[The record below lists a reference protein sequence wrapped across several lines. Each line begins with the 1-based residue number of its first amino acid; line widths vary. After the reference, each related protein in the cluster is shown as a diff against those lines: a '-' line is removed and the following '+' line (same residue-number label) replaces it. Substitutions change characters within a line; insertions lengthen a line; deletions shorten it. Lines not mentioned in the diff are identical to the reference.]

1 MADIENM
8 FSSQS
13 KEEEHTLPELPSSS
27 PLASHTSSKPRKPPT
42 ITPKRFTRFF
52 TPRQTARDA
61 KKSRCQSKSARQLRD
76 ITRNAVNRKATS
88 PRPSAK
94 TQDLKEIENATPR
107 QNKRRKLSPA
117 LESSPLQSSPSKRVV
132 FDESPIKVRVDCDAL
147 PGLSDDEDEV
157 ASLCD
162 DFERLPTPIRRLGGA
177 STSSRMLQRSFG
189 GARSLGR
196 GRVRDHC
203 ADWQDSTSNF
213 YTMPKDRHSFQGSA
227 LPFCTAACRS
237 NSMVAIGDEDGGI
250 RLVDSSG
257 AEGIEFGQE
266 HVAFRPH
273 QNAVMDLSFSSD
285 DYLFA
290 TASGDQTARVI
301 DMRTQQTRYIMAG
314 HCSSVKQIR
323 FQPGNDSILAT
334 SSRDGSV
341 QIWDL
346 RCRGSNIPVN
356 DFRVGLD
363 SDMNATLSAAVNRQ
377 VVYASTCISIRDAHS
392 HVPNASKRSSSSL
405 FAPKS
410 ESAQRADVSITA
422 LTFLPQGREHLFLT
436 ASEANASVKLWDIR
450 GRYSSR
456 GPTLPVS
463 STAEPEGHL
472 KHRRFGLSS
481 IVLSGDGSRFYSLC
495 RDSTVYAYSTNHLIL
510 GQAPELAGGRS
521 RWRSN
526 EGQTGLGPLYG
537 FRHPQLKTS
546 SFYIKA
552 GIRPA
557 KDDKEEMLAV
567 GSRDGCA
574 VLFPTDE
581 NYFRNTQRRSE
592 VDQDASQ
599 TLSGLPSRP
608 SLQRSTSALA
618 KDTIPIYE
626 HGTALVRGHQS
637 EVTGLT
643 WTYDGDLVTIGDDF
657 SARCW
662 REGPQAREL
671 RTGGEG
677 EGKRW
682 NSGWADVR
690 TGYDS
695 DED

>member
-1 MADIENM
+1 M
-8 FSSQS
+8 
-13 KEEEHTLPELPSSS
+13 LPELPSSS
-27 PLASHTSSKPRKPPT
+27 PLTAHISSKPRKPPT

-52 TPRQTARDA
+52 TPRQTARETR
-61 KKSRCQSKSARQLRD
+61 KSKYQSKSARQLRD
-76 ITRNAVNRKATS
+76 ITRNAVNRKTTS
-88 PRPSAK
+88 PRTTA
-94 TQDLKEIENATPR
+94 QVQEFEDIENETPR
-107 QNKRRKLSPA
+107 RSKRRKLSPA
-117 LESSPLQSSPSKRVV
+117 LESSPLQSTPSKRVA
-132 FDESPIKVRVDCDAL
+132 FDSSPIRVHVDRTQIHD
-147 PGLSDDEDEV
+147 LSEDEDDMT
-157 ASLCD
+157 SLCD
-162 DFERLPTPIRRLGGA
+162 DLERLRTPIGRLNDM
-177 STSSRMLQRSFG
+177 SMSSRMLQRSFG
-189 GARSLGR
+189 GSRTLGR

-203 ADWQDSTSNF
+203 ADSQDSTSNF
-213 YTMPKDRHSFQGSA
+213 YTLPKDRHSFQGSA
-227 LPFCTAACRS
+227 LPFSTAACRS

-250 RLVDSSG
+250 RLVDSSA
-257 AEGIEFGQE
+257 AEGIEFGKE
-266 HVAFRPH
+266 HVSFRPH
-273 QNAVMDLSFSSD
+273 QNAIMDLSFSSD

-314 HCSSVKQIR
+314 HGSSVKQIR

-346 RCRGSNIPVN
+346 RCRGSNAPAN
-356 DFRVGLD
+356 DFPTTLE
-363 SDMNATLSAAVNRQ
+363 SDTDNSLQSTAHRQ

-392 HVPNASKRSSSSL
+392 YAASGSVRSTSNL
-405 FAPKS
+405 FAPKPDS
-410 ESAQRADVSITA
+410 SQRAEVSITA

-450 GRYSSR
+450 ARYSSR

-463 STAEPEGHL
+463 STAEPESHI

-481 IVLSGDGSRFYSLC
+481 IALSGDGSRFYSLC
-495 RDSTVYAYSTNHLIL
+495 RDNTIYAYSTNHLIL
-510 GQAPELAGGRS
+510 GRAPEFAGGRA
-521 RWRSN
+521 RWRSSN
-526 EGQTGLGPLYG
+526 ESQTGLGPLYG
-537 FRHPQLKTS
+537 FRHSQLKTS

-552 GIRPA
+552 GIRQA

-581 NYFRNTQRRSE
+581 NYFRKTQRQSAINE
-592 VDQDASQ
+592 VDEVS
-599 TLSGLPSRP
+599 SGLPTRS
-608 SLQRSTSALA
+608 SLAGSASALTGRGQ
-618 KDTIPIYE
+618 DTIPIYQ

-637 EVTGLT
+637 GEVTGLT
-643 WTYDGDLVTIGDDF
+643 WTHDGELVTIGDDF

-662 REGPQAREL
+662 REGQQAREL

-690 TGYDS
+690 NGYDD